1 MVHLLVLMPKM
12 IFYEYILLV
21 YFYFVH
27 SLQVI
32 IQYNFTNM
40 FCFLF
45 ATSRSCCWILPR
57 SAPDGDKKPSSIIKE
72 VIDSAAI
79 SSSIYPTVTKINEK
93 YSLDEKKEILAQLWQ
108 LVAIDGVINHYE
120 ENLYFKIAE
129 LLKVKRP
136 HANQIKQEYGY

>member
-1 MVHLLVLMPKM
+1 MFKKLFRKDKVQNAPQASESDVVLRLMFEIAMSDGSLDKA
-12 IFYEYILLV
+12 ELEILKTRAAKINL
-21 YFYFVH
+21 
-27 SLQVI
+27 
-32 IQYNFTNM
+32 
-40 FCFLF
+40 
-45 ATSRSCCWILPR
+45 
-57 SAPDGDKKPSSIIKE
+57 GDKKPSSIIKE

-129 LLKVKRP
+129 LIKEKRP
-136 HANQIKQEYGY
+136 HANQIKQENS

>member
-1 MVHLLVLMPKM
+1 MFKKFFRKDKVQNVPQASESDVVLRLMFEIAMSDGSLDKA
-12 IFYEYILLV
+12 ELEILKTRAAKINL
-21 YFYFVH
+21 
-27 SLQVI
+27 
-32 IQYNFTNM
+32 
-40 FCFLF
+40 
-45 ATSRSCCWILPR
+45 
-57 SAPDGDKKPSSIIKE
+57 GDKKPSSIIKE

-129 LLKVKRP
+129 LLRVKRS
-136 HANQIKQEYGY
+136 HANQIKQENS

>member
-1 MVHLLVLMPKM
+1 MFKKIFRKDKVQNATEAHESDDVLRLMFEIAMSDGSLDKA
-12 IFYEYILLV
+12 ELEILKTRAAKINL
-21 YFYFVH
+21 
-27 SLQVI
+27 
-32 IQYNFTNM
+32 
-40 FCFLF
+40 
-45 ATSRSCCWILPR
+45 
-57 SAPDGDKKPSSIIKE
+57 GDKKPSSIIKE

-108 LVAIDGVINHYE
+108 LVAVDGVINHYE

-136 HANQIKQEYGY
+136 HANQIKQENS

>member
-1 MVHLLVLMPKM
+1 MFKKIFRKDKVQNATEAHGSDDVLRLMFEIAMSDGSLDKA
-12 IFYEYILLV
+12 ELEILKTRAAKINL
-21 YFYFVH
+21 
-27 SLQVI
+27 
-32 IQYNFTNM
+32 
-40 FCFLF
+40 
-45 ATSRSCCWILPR
+45 
-57 SAPDGDKKPSSIIKE
+57 GDKKPSSIIKE

-79 SSSIYPTVTKINEK
+79 SSSIYPTVTKINEE

-136 HANQIKQEYGY
+136 HANQIKQENS

>member
-1 MVHLLVLMPKM
+1 MFKKLFRKDKVQNAPQASESDVVLRLMFEIAMSDGSLDKA
-12 IFYEYILLV
+12 ELEILKTRAAKINL
-21 YFYFVH
+21 
-27 SLQVI
+27 
-32 IQYNFTNM
+32 
-40 FCFLF
+40 
-45 ATSRSCCWILPR
+45 
-57 SAPDGDKKPSSIIKE
+57 GDKKPSSIIKE

-136 HANQIKQEYGY
+136 HANKIKQENS

>member
-1 MVHLLVLMPKM
+1 MFKKFFRKDKVQNVPQAHKSDVVLRLMFEIAM
-12 IFYEYILLV
+12 SDG
-21 YFYFVH
+21 
-27 SLQVI
+27 SLDKAELEMLKKRAAKI
-32 IQYNFTNM
+32 NI
-40 FCFLF
+40 
-45 ATSRSCCWILPR
+45 
-57 SAPDGDKKPSSIIKE
+57 GDRKPSSIIKE

-93 YSLDEKKEILAQLWQ
+93 YSLDEKKEILGQLWQ

-136 HANQIKQEYGY
+136 HANQIKQENS

>member
-1 MVHLLVLMPKM
+1 MFKKFFRKDKVQNVPQASESDVVLRLMFEIAMSDGSLDKA
-12 IFYEYILLV
+12 ELEILKTRAAKINL
-21 YFYFVH
+21 
-27 SLQVI
+27 
-32 IQYNFTNM
+32 
-40 FCFLF
+40 
-45 ATSRSCCWILPR
+45 
-57 SAPDGDKKPSSIIKE
+57 GDKKPSSIIKE

-79 SSSIYPTVTKINEK
+79 SSSIYPTVTKINEE

-136 HANQIKQEYGY
+136 HANQIKQENS

>member
-1 MVHLLVLMPKM
+1 MFKKIFRKDKVQNVPQASESDVVLRLMFEIAMSDGSLDKA
-12 IFYEYILLV
+12 ELEILKTRAAKINL
-21 YFYFVH
+21 
-27 SLQVI
+27 
-32 IQYNFTNM
+32 
-40 FCFLF
+40 
-45 ATSRSCCWILPR
+45 
-57 SAPDGDKKPSSIIKE
+57 GDKKPSSIIKE

-120 ENLYFKIAE
+120 ENLYFKMAE

-136 HANQIKQEYGY
+136 HANQIKQENS

>member
-1 MVHLLVLMPKM
+1 MFKKIFRKDKVQNATEAHESDDVLRLMFEIAM
-12 IFYEYILLV
+12 SDG
-21 YFYFVH
+21 
-27 SLQVI
+27 SLDKAELEMLKKRAAKI
-32 IQYNFTNM
+32 NI
-40 FCFLF
+40 
-45 ATSRSCCWILPR
+45 
-57 SAPDGDKKPSSIIKE
+57 GDRKPSSIIKE

-93 YSLDEKKEILAQLWQ
+93 YSLDEKKEILGQLWQ

-136 HANQIKQEYGY
+136 HANQIKQENS

>member
-1 MVHLLVLMPKM
+1 MFKKIFRKDKVQNATEAHESDDVLRLMFEIAMSDGSLDKA
-12 IFYEYILLV
+12 ELEILKTRAAKINL
-21 YFYFVH
+21 
-27 SLQVI
+27 
-32 IQYNFTNM
+32 
-40 FCFLF
+40 
-45 ATSRSCCWILPR
+45 
-57 SAPDGDKKPSSIIKE
+57 GDKKPSSIIKE

-79 SSSIYPTVTKINEK
+79 SSSIYPTVTKINKK

-136 HANQIKQEYGY
+136 HANQIKQENS

>member
-1 MVHLLVLMPKM
+1 MFKKFFRKDKVQNVPQASESDVVLRLMFEIAMSDGSLDKA
-12 IFYEYILLV
+12 ELEILKTRAAKINL
-21 YFYFVH
+21 
-27 SLQVI
+27 
-32 IQYNFTNM
+32 
-40 FCFLF
+40 
-45 ATSRSCCWILPR
+45 
-57 SAPDGDKKPSSIIKE
+57 GDKKPSSIIKE

-93 YSLDEKKEILAQLWQ
+93 YSPDEKKEILAQLWQ

-136 HANQIKQEYGY
+136 HANQIKQENS

>member
-1 MVHLLVLMPKM
+1 MFKKIFRKDKVQNATEAHGSDDVLRLMFEIAMSDGSLDKA
-12 IFYEYILLV
+12 ELEILKTRAAKINMSDKEP
-21 YFYFVH
+21 
-27 SLQVI
+27 SL
-32 IQYNFTNM
+32 
-40 FCFLF
+40 
-45 ATSRSCCWILPR
+45 
-57 SAPDGDKKPSSIIKE
+57 IIKE

-79 SSSIYPTVTKINEK
+79 SSSIYPTVTKINEE

-136 HANQIKQEYGY
+136 HANQIQQENS

>member
-1 MVHLLVLMPKM
+1 MFKKLFRKDKVQNAPQASESDVVLRLMFEIAMSDGSLDKA
-12 IFYEYILLV
+12 ELEILKTRAAKINL
-21 YFYFVH
+21 
-27 SLQVI
+27 
-32 IQYNFTNM
+32 
-40 FCFLF
+40 
-45 ATSRSCCWILPR
+45 
-57 SAPDGDKKPSSIIKE
+57 GDKKPSSIIKE

-79 SSSIYPTVTKINEK
+79 SSSIYPTVTKINKK

-136 HANQIKQEYGY
+136 HANQIKQENS